1 MRKPLQNPGLCKRQ
15 AIGLGLSATALLALA
30 WNVKAQTP
38 GLPDVSFN
46 GTGKLVTNTPNN
58 YPSSHGEAIG
68 IQNNGRIVIAG
79 SIGDSRYL
87 AALQENGTFSTG
99 WGNGSAIGVNDDN
112 YCSSGCTSGLNALKM
127 MGTSEFIAVGWTK
140 TMGSTSGKRFF
151 LNKYASSG
159 VGLWSVPVFNGR
171 GEDLSSGD
179 DIAYDLELQADGRI
193 LLVGSAD
200 AVIGVARFDTD
211 GWLDLSYADAGEQ
224 LIDIT
229 NGDEERATACHLTP
243 DGKLVLVGWVGY
255 GTDYQGVV
263 FQLDTNGDLD
273 PSFSNDG
280 VTDGWQEL
288 EFIPGASSFLTDVHI
303 TDNGDIYL
311 LGDVLDQGR
320 NWALAKLTANGQL
333 VPGFGG
339 DGTVSLDLDMPI
351 DLSAALAWQS
361 DGKLIV
367 VGSTGNLTDGQT
379 CVARYLS
386 NGTLDNTFGTG
397 GLSCVQIEDLS
408 FPADVTID
416 AMGRIVVVGTSYNEF
431 MAPSTYVM
439 RMLSGL
445 NVGVMEFSIHEDIL
459 NVYPNPIA
467 ETTILRYILAESQE
481 LTIALHDLQGRVLA
495 AYLNGK
501 DMPAGEHTQTITM
514 PSDLASGNY
523 LLVFSSP
530 KGKMSVQ
537 VTKAD

>member
-1 MRKPLQNPGLCKRQ
+1 M
-15 AIGLGLSATALLALA
+15 
-30 WNVKAQTP
+30 
-38 GLPDVSFN
+38 
-46 GTGKLVTNTPNN
+46 
-58 YPSSHGEAIG
+58 
-68 IQNNGRIVIAG
+68 
-79 SIGDSRYL
+79 
-87 AALQENGTFSTG
+87 
-99 WGNGSAIGVNDDN
+99 
-112 YCSSGCTSGLNALKM
+112 
-127 MGTSEFIAVGWTK
+127 
-140 TMGSTSGKRFF
+140 
-151 LNKYASSG
+151 
-159 VGLWSVPVFNGR
+159 
-171 GEDLSSGD
+171 
-179 DIAYDLELQADGRI
+179 
-193 LLVGSAD
+193 
-200 AVIGVARFDTD
+200 
-211 GWLDLSYADAGEQ
+211 
-224 LIDIT
+224 
-229 NGDEERATACHLTP
+229 
-243 DGKLVLVGWVGY
+243 
-255 GTDYQGVV
+255 V
-263 FQLDTNGDLD
+263 FQLDTNGELDLG
-273 PSFSNDG
+273 FSNDG
-280 VTDGWQEL
+280 VTNGWQEL
-288 EFIPGASSFLTDVHI
+288 EFIPGSSSYITDVHI

-320 NWALAKLTANGQL
+320 NWALAKLTANGPL
-333 VPGFGG
+333 APGFGG

-397 GLSCVQIEDLS
+397 GLACVQIEDLS

-445 NVGVMEFSIHEDIL
+445 NVGVMEFSILEDIL

-467 ETTILRYILAESQE
+467 ETTTLRYTLAEAEE
-481 LTIALHDLQGRVLA
+481 LTIALQDLQGRVLA
-495 AYLNGK
+495 TYLNGK

-514 PSDLASGNY
+514 PSDLASGDY

-537 VTKAD
+537 VTKAN